1 VGKEV
6 GERGEREKERNDV
19 VRKNRS
25 RRVERNR
32 SRRAEDQTCRL
43 TN

>member
-1 VGKEV
+1 MWERKWE
-6 GERGEREKERNDV
+6 GEGEKERNDV

-32 SRRAEDQTCRL
+32 SRRAVDQTCRL